1 LYKHLDRHDG
11 VHLAGNYQSRFY
23 RAEHGADIVRLLD
36 EYASGPMGGMSPLGD
51 YTRLYLTDKLASRQ
65 NAHALLAF
73 QGKEP
78 AGLAIC
84 FEGFSTF
91 ACRPLLNLHDFMVA
105 QRFQGQGIAKR
116 LLAAVDQLAVS
127 LACCKVTLEVLEGNH
142 VARALYKKIGYASYE
157 LNADTGAA
165 MFWQK
170 SLNPDSSAF

>member
-1 LYKHLDRHDG
+1 MPEIIKADFHC
-11 VHLAGNYQSRFY
+11 
-23 RAEHGADIVRLLD
+23 AEHGAAIVSLLD
-36 EYASGPMGGMSPLGD
+36 EYASGPMGGMSPLSD
-51 YTRLYLTDKLASRQ
+51 YTRRHLVGKLASRQ

-73 QGKEP
+73 QDGES

-91 ACRPLLNLHDFMVA
+91 ACHPLLNLHDFMVS

-116 LLAAVDQLAVS
+116 LLAAVDELALS

-142 VARALYKKIGYASYE
+142 VARALYIKKKMGYAGYE
-157 LNADTGAA
+157 LDVDTGAA

-170 SLNPDSSAF
+170 SLSSNSRLS